1 MLYKLLKTEFHL
13 KYYYFKVKFFLN
25 NKVFKEHFLEDSFLF
40 KCCFHP
46 VDDLSLVSK
55 FLLIL
60 SQDIVFKVAGMQ
72 V

>member
-1 MLYKLLKTEFHL
+1 MLCKLLKTEFHL
-13 KYYYFKVKFFLN
+13 KHSYFQVEFFSN
-25 NKVFKEHFLEDSFLF
+25 NKVFKEYFLEDSFLF

-60 SQDIVFKVAGMQ
+60 SQDIILEVAGMQ
-72 V
+72 I

>member
-1 MLYKLLKTEFHL
+1 MLYKLLKTESHL
-13 KYYYFKVKFFLN
+13 KQSYFKAKFFPN
-25 NKVFKEHFLEDSFLF
+25 NKVFKEYFLEDSFLF

-46 VDDLSLVSK
+46 IDDLSLVSK

-72 V
+72 I